1 MDDTDWK
8 LCELIARIQYATQQ
22 HFFGVMAEKYFDDM
36 NNEVQFS
43 GKRHFAK
50 SLEGYSRLPEIFTK
64 EDMIRCFG
72 YTKEKS
78 VYKKLQRLTSEKV
91 IVQITEGENKGKYQK
106 LIKNMI

>member
-1 MDDTDWK
+1 
-8 LCELIARIQYATQQ
+8 
-22 HFFGVMAEKYFDDM
+22 
-36 NNEVQFS
+36 
-43 GKRHFAK
+43 
-50 SLEGYSRLPEIFTK
+50 
-64 EDMIRCFG
+64 MIRCFG